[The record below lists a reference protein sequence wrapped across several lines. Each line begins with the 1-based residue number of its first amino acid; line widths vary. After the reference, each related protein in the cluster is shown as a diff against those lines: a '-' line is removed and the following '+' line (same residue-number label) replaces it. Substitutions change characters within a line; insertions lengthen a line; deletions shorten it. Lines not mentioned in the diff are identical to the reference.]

1 MSGPCFGGTF
11 GSGGRFNPSALACGG
26 GFIGSGGLV
35 DPDAVPLPVDLA
47 WDEASRLVLGFGGG
61 GNFGTGTP
69 DGIDN
74 RALALA
80 CSAAISAL
88 ASASLKLL
96 TSNGALLALA
106 NVFGFGVV
114 LALTFGS
121 ALFFG
126 VFGSSTSSPPNNRPL
141 LSCHWLSSAHSVSQL
156 PSSAHSSC
164 HSPASASP

>member
-1 MSGPCFGGTF
+1 MRPHSLLVFNIPITVNAFCGIGLGFAFALGSVVPALGGGLMSGPCFGGTF

-35 DPDAVPLPVDLA
+35 DPDAIPLPVDLA

-69 DGIDN
+69 GGIDN

-114 LALTFGS
+114 
-121 ALFFG
+121 
-126 VFGSSTSSPPNNRPL
+126 
-141 LSCHWLSSAHSVSQL
+141 WL
-156 PSSAHSSC
+156 
-164 HSPASASP
+164 